1 MTEQKTGVMR
11 SAIDEARFGI
21 RVARNHAL
29 TAETLEETL
38 AFCREQA
45 IDMLIAR
52 TPSQAIR
59 FVQQLEA
66 LGFQLMDTL
75 VYYRRDLTRTP
86 IPEPQDAA
94 LIRPVR
100 SGEEAAVRA
109 IAAQAFQGYYGHYHA
124 DPRLDQAACDA
135 AYVSWA
141 ERSCLDRSVADEVL
155 VAELDGQLVG
165 FATLRRNT
173 STQGECPLIGVV
185 PSAQRRGIYRS
196 FVVHAMQWCLENGM
210 NETVV
215 STQITNLAVQ
225 KVWVRLGFEPMQF
238 YYTFHK
244 WFA

>member
-1 MTEQKTGVMR
+1 MIAQAGVTR

-59 FVQQLEA
+59 FVQQLET

-94 LIRPVR
+94 LDPSRAERRR
-100 SGEEAAVRA
+100 SGSARYCCAG
-109 IAAQAFQGYYGHYHA
+109 FSG
-124 DPRLDQAACDA
+124 LL
-135 AYVSWA
+135 
-141 ERSCLDRSVADEVL
+141 RSLS
-155 VAELDGQLVG
+155 
-165 FATLRRNT
+165 RR
-173 STQGECPLIGVV
+173 PA
-185 PSAQRRGIYRS
+185 P
-196 FVVHAMQWCLENGM
+196 
-210 NETVV
+210 
-215 STQITNLAVQ
+215 
-225 KVWVRLGFEPMQF
+225 
-238 YYTFHK
+238 
-244 WFA
+244 

>member
-1 MTEQKTGVMR
+1 MIAQAGVTR

-135 AYVSWA
+135 AYISWA

-155 VAELDGQLVG
+155 VAELEGQLVG
-165 FATLRRNT
+165 FLTLRFNSQQELEIVLNGVSSGAQKRGVYRDLVAHALKYALA
-173 STQGECPLIGVV
+173 QQAQQLI
-185 PSAQRRGIYRS
+185 
-196 FVVHAMQWCLENGM
+196 
-210 NETVV
+210 V
-215 STQITNLAVQ
+215 STQITNLAAQ

-244 WFA
+244 WFT

>member
-1 MTEQKTGVMR
+1 MIAQASVVR

-29 TAETLEETL
+29 TEETLEETL

-59 FVQQLEA
+59 FVQQLES

-86 IPEPQDAA
+86 LPEPQDAA

-100 SGEEAAVRA
+100 SGEEAAVRE
-109 IAAQAFQGYYGHYHA
+109 IAAQAFQGYFGHYHA

-135 AYVSWA
+135 AYISWA
-141 ERSCLDRSVADEVL
+141 ERSCVDRSVANEVL
-155 VAELDGQLVG
+155 VAELEGELVG
-165 FATLRRNT
+165 FLTLRVNAPHELEIVLNGVSVRA
-173 STQGECPLIGVV
+173 QKRGVYRDLVAHAIRYCAAQQAQQLI
-185 PSAQRRGIYRS
+185 
-196 FVVHAMQWCLENGM
+196 
-210 NETVV
+210 V

-244 WFA
+244 WFV

>member
-1 MTEQKTGVMR
+1 MTDQKTGAAR

-135 AYVSWA
+135 AYISWA

-155 VAELDGQLVG
+155 VAELDEQLVG

-173 STQGECPLIGVV
+173 STQGEGVLFGV
-185 PSAQRRGIYRS
+185 APSAQGKGIYRS
-196 FVVHAMQWCLENGM
+196 FIVHAMQWCLENGM

-244 WFA
+244 WFT